1 MVKNMKA
8 YQNIPSMYDILD
20 FCKNKDFVSYKDL
33 ILKKLINKIL
43 EDIKN
48 TINLSEKFDSFSKE
62 AFLDYIYLRLKENIY
77 NIENKYTKLINATG
91 IILHTNIGR
100 APISR
105 KVMEKAIEVSSSYIN
120 VEYDINT
127 GKRTDRNIA
136 IAELLE
142 LLIGSQD
149 AVLVNNNAA
158 ALLLISNTFCNG
170 KNLLLSRGEIIEIGD
185 SFRILDILNTSGAVV
200 KEIGSTNR
208 AYISDYERNID
219 INTSAIL
226 KVSKSNYEISGFSS
240 EVSSRELAKL
250 SKANNI
256 LFVEDLGSGLL
267 TNDFKDEFGF
277 SNIRNV
283 VDSIED
289 GADLVC
295 FSTDKILSSTQGAII
310 TGRKEFIVELKKNP
324 IYRALRAG
332 KNTIAIIYETLKL
345 YLKKEETCVPLIS
358 ILSQSENELYQK
370 SKEILDNL
378 DIYKEN
384 IEVFIEKSKSYI
396 GGGSSSTNTK
406 NSYAVCIRPKYIKIG
421 DFQKNLRDC
430 KIISN
435 IKDGYLK
442 LDVIC
447 IEKQDIDYVSKSI
460 INILNTTR

>member
-1 MVKNMKA
+1 MKV
-8 YQNIPSMYDILD
+8 YHNIPSMYDILN

-43 EDIKN
+43 EEIKN

-77 NIENKYTKLINATG
+77 DIENKYTKLINATG

-100 APISR
+100 VPISR
-105 KVMEKAIEVSSSYIN
+105 EVMEKTIEVSSSYIN

-127 GKRTDRNIA
+127 GKRVDRNLA
-136 IAELLE
+136 ISELLR
-142 LLIGSQD
+142 LLTGSED
-149 AVLVNNNAA
+149 AVLLNNNAA

-170 KNLLLSRGEIIEIGD
+170 KNLLLSRGELIEIGD

-332 KNTIAIIYETLKL
+332 KNTIAIVYETLKL
-345 YLKKEETCVPLIS
+345 YLKNEENNIPFIS
-358 ILSQSENELYQK
+358 ILSQSEEELYQK
-370 SKEILDNL
+370 SKKILENL

>member
-1 MVKNMKA
+1 MKA

-378 DIYKEN
+378 YIYKEN

-421 DFQKNLRDC
+421 DFQKELRNYR
-430 KIISN
+430 IISN

>member
-1 MVKNMKA
+1 MKA

-136 IAELLE
+136 IAELLG

-170 KNLLLSRGEIIEIGD
+170 KNLLLSRGELIEIGD

-200 KEIGSTNR
+200 KEVGSTNR
-208 AYISDYERNID
+208 TYISDYE
-219 INTSAIL
+219 
-226 KVSKSNYEISGFSS
+226 S

-289 GADLVC
+289 CADLVC

-332 KNTIAIIYETLKL
+332 KNTIAIVYETLKL
-345 YLKKEETCVPLIS
+345 YLKNEENNIPFIS
-358 ILSQSENELYQK
+358 ILSQSEEELYQK
-370 SKEILDNL
+370 SKKILENL
-378 DIYKEN
+378 EEYREK

-421 DFQKNLRDC
+421 DFQKELRNYR
-430 KIISN
+430 IISS
-435 IKDGYLK
+435 IKEGFLK
-442 LDVIC
+442 IDTIC
-447 IEKQDIDYVSKSI
+447 IEKQDIAYVSKSI
-460 INILNTTR
+460 IEILNTTK

>member
-1 MVKNMKA
+1 
-8 YQNIPSMYDILD
+8 MYDILN

-43 EDIKN
+43 EEIKN

-77 NIENKYTKLINATG
+77 DIENKYTKLINATG

-100 APISR
+100 VPISR
-105 KVMEKAIEVSSSYIN
+105 EVMEKTIEVSSSYIN

-127 GKRTDRNIA
+127 GKRVDRNLA
-136 IAELLE
+136 ISELLR
-142 LLIGSQD
+142 LLTGSED
-149 AVLVNNNAA
+149 AVLLNNNAA

-170 KNLLLSRGEIIEIGD
+170 KNLLLSRGELIEIGD

-200 KEIGSTNR
+200 KEVGSTNR

-310 TGRKEFIVELKKNP
+310 TGRKEFIVELKNNP

-332 KNTIAIIYETLKL
+332 KNTIAIVYETLKL
-345 YLKKEETCVPLIS
+345 YLKNEENNIPFIS
-358 ILSQSENELYQK
+358 ILSQSEEELYQK
-370 SKEILDNL
+370 SKKILENL
-378 DIYKEN
+378 EEYREK

-396 GGGSSSTNTK
+396 GGGTSSTTTK
-406 NSYAVCIRPKYIKIG
+406 DSYTVCIRPKYIKIG

>member
-1 MVKNMKA
+1 
-8 YQNIPSMYDILD
+8 MYDILN

-43 EDIKN
+43 EEIKN

-77 NIENKYTKLINATG
+77 DIENKYTKLINATG

-100 APISR
+100 VPISR
-105 KVMEKAIEVSSSYIN
+105 EVMEKTIEVSSSYIN

-127 GKRTDRNIA
+127 GKRVDRNLA
-136 IAELLE
+136 ISELLR
-142 LLIGSQD
+142 LLIGSED
-149 AVLVNNNAA
+149 AVLLNNNSA

-170 KNLLLSRGEIIEIGD
+170 KNLLLSRGELIEIGD

-200 KEIGSTNR
+200 KEVGSTNR
-208 AYISDYERNID
+208 TYISDYESNID

-283 VDSIED
+283 ADSIED
-289 GADLVC
+289 CADLVC

-324 IYRALRAG
+324 VYRALRAG
-332 KNTIAIIYETLKL
+332 KNTIAIVYETLKL
-345 YLKKEETCVPLIS
+345 YLKNEENNIPFIS
-358 ILSQSENELYQK
+358 ILSQSEEELYQK
-370 SKEILDNL
+370 SKKILENL
-378 DIYKEN
+378 EEYREK

-396 GGGSSSTNTK
+396 GGGASSTNTK
-406 NSYAVCIRPKYIKIG
+406 DSYAVCMRPKYIKIG
-421 DFQKNLRDC
+421 DFQKELRNYR
-430 KIISN
+430 IISN

-442 LDVIC
+442 IDTIC
-447 IEKQDIDYVSKSI
+447 IEKQDIAYVSKSI

>member
-1 MVKNMKA
+1 MKA

>member
-1 MVKNMKA
+1 MKV
-8 YQNIPSMYDILD
+8 YHNIPSMYDILN

-43 EDIKN
+43 EEIKN

-77 NIENKYTKLINATG
+77 DIENKYTKLINATG

-100 APISR
+100 VPISR
-105 KVMEKAIEVSSSYIN
+105 EVMEKTIEVSSSYIN

-127 GKRTDRNIA
+127 GKRVDRNLA
-136 IAELLE
+136 ISELLR
-142 LLIGSQD
+142 LLIGSED
-149 AVLVNNNAA
+149 AVLLNNNSA

-170 KNLLLSRGEIIEIGD
+170 KNLLLSRGELIEIGD

-200 KEIGSTNR
+200 KEVGSTNR
-208 AYISDYERNID
+208 TYISDYESNID

-283 VDSIED
+283 ADSIED
-289 GADLVC
+289 CADLVC

-324 IYRALRAG
+324 VYRALRAG
-332 KNTIAIIYETLKL
+332 KNTIAIVYETLKL
-345 YLKKEETCVPLIS
+345 YLKNEENNIPFIS
-358 ILSQSENELYQK
+358 ILSQSEEELYQK
-370 SKEILDNL
+370 SKKILENL
-378 DIYKEN
+378 EEYREK

-396 GGGSSSTNTK
+396 GGGTSSTTTK
-406 NSYAVCIRPKYIKIG
+406 DSYTVCIRPKYIKIG

-435 IKDGYLK
+435 IKNGYLK

>member
-1 MVKNMKA
+1 MKV
-8 YQNIPSMYDILD
+8 YHNIPSMYDILN

-43 EDIKN
+43 EEIKN

-77 NIENKYTKLINATG
+77 DIENKYTKLINATG

-100 APISR
+100 VPISR
-105 KVMEKAIEVSSSYIN
+105 KVMEKTIEVSSSYIN

-127 GKRTDRNIA
+127 GKRVDRNLA
-136 IAELLE
+136 ISELLR
-142 LLIGSQD
+142 LLTGSED
-149 AVLVNNNAA
+149 AVLLNNNAA

-170 KNLLLSRGEIIEIGD
+170 KNLLLSRGELIEIGD

-250 SKANNI
+250 SKSNNI

-332 KNTIAIIYETLKL
+332 KNTIAIVYETLKL
-345 YLKKEETCVPLIS
+345 YLKNEENNIPFIS
-358 ILSQSENELYQK
+358 ILSQSEEELYQK
-370 SKEILDNL
+370 SKKILENL
-378 DIYKEN
+378 EEYREK

-421 DFQKNLRDC
+421 DFQKELRNYR
-430 KIISN
+430 IISS
-435 IKDGYLK
+435 IKEGFLK
-442 LDVIC
+442 IDTIC
-447 IEKQDIDYVSKSI
+447 IEKQDIAYVSKSI
-460 INILNTTR
+460 IEILNTTK

>member
-1 MVKNMKA
+1 MKV
-8 YQNIPSMYDILD
+8 YHNIPSMYDILN

-43 EDIKN
+43 EEIKN

-77 NIENKYTKLINATG
+77 DIENKYTKLINATG

-100 APISR
+100 VPISR
-105 KVMEKAIEVSSSYIN
+105 EVMEKTIEVSSSYIN

-127 GKRTDRNIA
+127 GKRVDRNLA
-136 IAELLE
+136 ISELLR
-142 LLIGSQD
+142 LLIGSED
-149 AVLVNNNAA
+149 AVLLNNNSA

-170 KNLLLSRGEIIEIGD
+170 KNLLLSRGELIEIGD

-200 KEIGSTNR
+200 KEVGSTNR
-208 AYISDYERNID
+208 TYISDYESNID

-240 EVSSRELAKL
+240 QVSSRELAKL

-283 VDSIED
+283 ADSIED
-289 GADLVC
+289 CADLVC

-324 IYRALRAG
+324 VYRALRAG
-332 KNTIAIIYETLKL
+332 KNTIAIVYETLKL
-345 YLKKEETCVPLIS
+345 YLKNEENNIPFIS
-358 ILSQSENELYQK
+358 ILSQSEEELYQK
-370 SKEILDNL
+370 SKKILENL
-378 DIYKEN
+378 EEYREK

-396 GGGSSSTNTK
+396 GGGTSSTTTK
-406 NSYAVCIRPKYIKIG
+406 DSYTVCIRPKYIKIG

>member
-1 MVKNMKA
+1 MKA

-43 EDIKN
+43 EEIKN

-77 NIENKYTKLINATG
+77 DIENKYTKLINATG

-100 APISR
+100 VPISR
-105 KVMEKAIEVSSSYIN
+105 EVMEKTIEVSSSYIN

-127 GKRTDRNIA
+127 GKRVDRNLA
-136 IAELLE
+136 ISELLR
-142 LLIGSQD
+142 LLIGSED
-149 AVLVNNNAA
+149 AVLLNNNSA

-170 KNLLLSRGEIIEIGD
+170 KNLLLSRGELIEIGD

-200 KEIGSTNR
+200 KEVGSTNR
-208 AYISDYERNID
+208 TYISDYESNID

-283 VDSIED
+283 ADSIED
-289 GADLVC
+289 CADLVC

-324 IYRALRAG
+324 VYRALRAG
-332 KNTIAIIYETLKL
+332 KNTIAIVYETLKL
-345 YLKKEETCVPLIS
+345 YLKNEENNIPFIS
-358 ILSQSENELYQK
+358 ILSQSEEELYQK
-370 SKEILDNL
+370 SKKILENL
-378 DIYKEN
+378 EEYREK

-396 GGGSSSTNTK
+396 GGGTSSTTTK
-406 NSYAVCIRPKYIKIG
+406 DSYTVCIRPKYIKIG

>member
-1 MVKNMKA
+1 MKA

-20 FCKNKDFVSYKDL
+20 FYKNKDFVSYKDL

-136 IAELLE
+136 IAKLLE

-185 SFRILDILNTSGAVV
+185 SFRILDILNTSGTKV
-200 KEIGSTNR
+200 KEVGSTNR
-208 AYISDYERNID
+208 TNISDYECNID

-240 EVSSRELAKL
+240 EVSSKELAKL
-250 SKANNI
+250 CKANNI
-256 LFVEDLGSGLL
+256 LFVEDLGSGFL
-267 TNDFKDEFGF
+267 TDNLNSEYSF
-277 SNIRNV
+277 SNFRNV
-283 VDSIED
+283 IDSLNDGVD
-289 GADLVC
+289 LLC
-295 FSTDKILSSTQGAII
+295 FSTDKILSSAQGAII
-310 TGRKEFIVELKKNP
+310 TGRKDIIDELKRNP
-324 IYRALRAG
+324 LYRALRAG

-378 DIYKEN
+378 EIYKEN

-421 DFQKNLRDC
+421 DFQKELRNYR
-430 KIISN
+430 IISS
-435 IKDGYLK
+435 IKEGFLK
-442 LDVIC
+442 IDTIC
-447 IEKQDIDYVSKSI
+447 IEKQDIAYVSKSI
-460 INILNTTR
+460 IEILNTTK

>member
-1 MVKNMKA
+1 MKV
-8 YQNIPSMYDILD
+8 YHNIPSMYDILN

-43 EDIKN
+43 EEIKN

-77 NIENKYTKLINATG
+77 DIENKYTKLINATG

-100 APISR
+100 VPISR
-105 KVMEKAIEVSSSYIN
+105 EVMEKTIEVSSSYIN

-127 GKRTDRNIA
+127 GKRVDRNLA
-136 IAELLE
+136 ISELLR
-142 LLIGSQD
+142 LLIGSED
-149 AVLVNNNAA
+149 AVLLNNNSA

-170 KNLLLSRGEIIEIGD
+170 KNLLLSRGELIEIGD

-200 KEIGSTNR
+200 KEVGSTNR
-208 AYISDYERNID
+208 TYISDYESNID

-283 VDSIED
+283 ADSIED
-289 GADLVC
+289 CADLVC

-324 IYRALRAG
+324 VYRALRAG
-332 KNTIAIIYETLKL
+332 KNTIAIVYETLKL
-345 YLKKEETCVPLIS
+345 YLKNEENNIPFIS
-358 ILSQSENELYQK
+358 ILSQSEEELYQK
-370 SKEILDNL
+370 SKKILENL
-378 DIYKEN
+378 EEYREK

-396 GGGSSSTNTK
+396 GGGTSSTTTK
-406 NSYAVCIRPKYIKIG
+406 DSYTVCIRPKYIKIG